1 MEAPFYQIRSNV
13 FTTLLKNTYI
23 CVDKYIQKSVTYSD
37 NLQNQNY
44 TDFLETAFRITVLD
58 FTLNLS
64 YQ

>member
-1 MEAPFYQIRSNV
+1 MEAPFLKIRSYV

-23 CVDKYIQKSVTYSD
+23 YVDKYIQKSVTYSD